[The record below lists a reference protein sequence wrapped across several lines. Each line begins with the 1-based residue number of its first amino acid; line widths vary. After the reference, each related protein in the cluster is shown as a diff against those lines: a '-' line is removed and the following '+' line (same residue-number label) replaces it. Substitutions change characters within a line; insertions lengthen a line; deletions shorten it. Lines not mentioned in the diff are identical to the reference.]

1 VLKLSAF
8 LFVGVYRGL
17 WRYTSIGDFIT
28 YTKAV
33 ALGSILSILAILLI
47 YRFQYF
53 SRTVF
58 ILDGIILLFAVISS
72 RMTFRLI
79 RQFLQLPTNS
89 TGRKVLI
96 YGAGDGGEMVL
107 RELKNNSELNYQPVG
122 FVDDDPLKKDKM
134 IHGLRVFGGNG
145 ALADICRER
154 QVQEILIS
162 FQGISPEKLSHVKTI
177 CREADVSLKRAQLK
191 IESVDF
197 E

>member
-1 VLKLSAF
+1 
-8 LFVGVYRGL
+8 
-17 WRYTSIGDFIT
+17 
-28 YTKAV
+28 
-33 ALGSILSILAILLI
+33 
-47 YRFQYF
+47 
-53 SRTVF
+53 
-58 ILDGIILLFAVISS
+58 
-72 RMTFRLI
+72 
-79 RQFLQLPTNS
+79 
-89 TGRKVLI
+89 
-96 YGAGDGGEMVL
+96 
-107 RELKNNSELNYQPVG
+107 
-122 FVDDDPLKKDKM
+122 M